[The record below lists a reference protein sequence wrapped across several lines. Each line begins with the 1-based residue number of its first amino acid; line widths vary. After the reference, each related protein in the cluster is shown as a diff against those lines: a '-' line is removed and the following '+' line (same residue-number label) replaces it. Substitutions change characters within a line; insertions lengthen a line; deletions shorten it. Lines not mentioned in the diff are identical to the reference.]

1 MPLIDLSRQTKNTSD
16 VSFDGTGSTSLK
28 WVHSDIIDSDVSI
41 TSVSNINGAAS
52 FNLVSHGL
60 SNGDLVLISNE
71 EGHYNNYYPNF
82 YTVTVVDNDS
92 FNIKGSDG
100 GTVLYEDTSTNNTYT
115 TYDKSGHLKLMNSS
129 TPTIIMDASAGDL
142 YVGGNLDVQ
151 GQSVIFDSSTVS
163 FSDEVLQINYTN
175 SGLPEALNSEAG
187 IQIGIDTG
195 YQSGSTFGMPKF
207 VFDNAI
213 GQEKWRL
220 FGYSNTE
227 AAPLGELETAN
238 IEATTQ
244 VKTPKLFLSNN
255 SLTSA
260 VTTKD
265 GIASAGTNVIATAAA
280 VKEYG
285 GALSS
290 LTTDSDLS
298 LVTAL
303 NEVDSHA
310 DTNATN
316 ISIVSGI
323 VAGHTIDISNEV
335 TARGSADDDL
345 QESIDRIEES
355 VGLTTGG
362 VLESIT
368 GTNYLD
374 GINTFTGI
382 DLALD
387 AAIYTVSGAVTQEAT
402 ARGTA
407 DGLLQNSIDALDA
420 GGGAYVNNFK
430 SIKLLY
436 EQVPIN
442 TADPTANLVYRFVVY
457 GKQPLTTD
465 VRFYTDL
472 NAAGTPYSTYPDGY
486 MGTSNYYNISV
497 NGMMVEP
504 DALKVI
510 SVTGA
515 VDNTLG
521 GIVGAGYTYIMQ
533 TDGST
538 DLEWSLDSDDEIVLY
553 GPLEP
558 NIVP

>member
-1 MPLIDLSRQTKNTSD
+1 M
-16 VSFDGTGSTSLK
+16 
-28 WVHSDIIDSDVSI
+28 
-41 TSVSNINGAAS
+41 
-52 FNLVSHGL
+52 
-60 SNGDLVLISNE
+60 
-71 EGHYNNYYPNF
+71 
-82 YTVTVVDNDS
+82 
-92 FNIKGSDG
+92 
-100 GTVLYEDTSTNNTYT
+100 
-115 TYDKSGHLKLMNSS
+115 
-129 TPTIIMDASAGDL
+129 
-142 YVGGNLDVQ
+142 
-151 GQSVIFDSSTVS
+151 
-163 FSDEVLQINYTN
+163 
-175 SGLPEALNSEAG
+175 
-187 IQIGIDTG
+187 
-195 YQSGSTFGMPKF
+195 
-207 VFDNAI
+207 
-213 GQEKWRL
+213 

-538 DLEWSLDSDDEIVLY
+538 DLE
-553 GPLEP
+553 
-558 NIVP
+558 